1 MISAPEDYGL
11 TPEQTLSHISLAEMP
26 EGFDSF
32 WREFRDEIGSL
43 SPHWQGSLREPVCE
57 IVIPSARYVR
67 VVARVSIPAGEIRG
81 IIITSHGYAAETAFS
96 DDPEPWADFGLV
108 TVRLRVRGYPPST
121 LDMKDVRADWILQG
135 IESADAWILNGAV
148 ADIIQACR
156 CGKMAFGPDLPVFLH
171 GESFGGGLAV
181 IAAAQLSEMEE
192 SPQRL
197 ILGLPT
203 FGDWIWRST
212 HYCNGSGGQ
221 VTMLLDARRGKQ
233 RENLMSN
240 LLLFDASL
248 HARNVTCPLLS
259 KLAHVDD
266 TVPAPSAAAIHN
278 AIASKR
284 KWRFETK
291 YGHFDGGI
299 SDLRR
304 HILFEQIHPQF
315 ADPTREPEET
325 MEVHTDQLKF

>member
-11 TPEQTLSHISLAEMP
+11 SPEQTLSHNSLAEEP
-26 EGFDSF
+26 EGFDRF
-32 WREFRDEIGSL
+32 WREFREAIGTFST
-43 SPHWQGSLREPVCE
+43 HWQGSLTEPSSE
-57 IVIPSARYVR
+57 IVIPSWRSVR

-96 DDPEPWADFGLV
+96 DEPEPWADFGLA

-121 LDMKDVRADWILQG
+121 LDMNDVRTDWILHG
-135 IESADAWILNGAV
+135 IESAEAWILNGAV
-148 ADIIQACR
+148 ADIIQAFR
-156 CGKMAFGPDLPVFLH
+156 CAKTAFGSDLPVVLH

-181 IAAAQLSEMEE
+181 IAASQLFAMDEQ
-192 SPQRL
+192 PHRL

-203 FGDWIWRST
+203 FGDWTWRSSR
-212 HYCNGSGGQ
+212 YCNGSGGQ
-221 VTMLLDARRGKQ
+221 VNMLLDARRGEQK
-233 RENLMSN
+233 EKLMSN
-240 LLLFDASL
+240 LLLFDATL
-248 HARNVTCPLLS
+248 HARNVTCPLVS

-278 AIASKR
+278 AIGSKR

-325 MEVHTDQLKF
+325 MEVHADQLKL